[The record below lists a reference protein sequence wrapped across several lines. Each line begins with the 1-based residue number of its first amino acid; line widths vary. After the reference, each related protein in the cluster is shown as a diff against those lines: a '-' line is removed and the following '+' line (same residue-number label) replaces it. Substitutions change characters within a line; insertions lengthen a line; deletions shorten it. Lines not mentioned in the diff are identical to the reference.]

1 MCPLV
6 AYLHQDGLARL
17 ATEQYSSHPDTASQ
31 HCVHLTNS
39 AVNKV
44 AGKYLDTPEKYL
56 SFTTQNNS
64 RDYGGLPR
72 ADDPYSGHLWRL
84 ATLRR
89 FLTQEAGLD
98 WDRVWAGLVDTVR
111 WGAGGPTLTQC
122 TLSPG
127 RRC

>member
-1 MCPLV
+1 M
-6 AYLHQDGLARL
+6 
-17 ATEQYSSHPDTASQ
+17 
-31 HCVHLTNS
+31 
-39 AVNKV
+39 
-44 AGKYLDTPEKYL
+44 

-64 RDYGGLPR
+64 RDYGGLPL

-111 WGAGGPTLTQC
+111 WGAGVPTLTLITAHCPQEDSADG
-122 TLSPG
+122 LP
-127 RRC
+127 

>member
-1 MCPLV
+1 M
-6 AYLHQDGLARL
+6 
-17 ATEQYSSHPDTASQ
+17 SS
-31 HCVHLTNS
+31 
-39 AVNKV
+39 
-44 AGKYLDTPEKYL
+44 
-56 SFTTQNNS
+56 TTQNNS

-111 WGAGGPTLTQC
+111 WGTGTGHTALDTSALVTIV
-122 TLSPG
+122 S
-127 RRC
+127 

>member
-1 MCPLV
+1 M
-6 AYLHQDGLARL
+6 
-17 ATEQYSSHPDTASQ
+17 
-31 HCVHLTNS
+31 
-39 AVNKV
+39 
-44 AGKYLDTPEKYL
+44 

-111 WGAGGPTLTQC
+111 WGAEYHLVLQKVPSKANPKVRNHGEGPY
-122 TLSPG
+122 
-127 RRC
+127 